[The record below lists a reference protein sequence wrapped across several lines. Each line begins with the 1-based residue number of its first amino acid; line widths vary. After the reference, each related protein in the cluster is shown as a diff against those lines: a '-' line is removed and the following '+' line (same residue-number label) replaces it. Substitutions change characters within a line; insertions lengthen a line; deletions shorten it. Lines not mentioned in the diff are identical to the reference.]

1 VSSCTHSHRAP
12 AEVTAT
18 SGHGP
23 RVYERHD
30 PTSHAL
36 HRVVR
41 ENLETFYAAIEEGWQ
56 TGLPEFVRADAL
68 ALLARLASAVPPP
81 RVHTTRYS
89 GVLAPAAHWRPL
101 VIPAAPADASAAP
114 EPVPAAT
121 SAPAPAGFSKPPKPQ
136 KTGRRCRYIKWAEL
150 LQLTFGLNVA
160 ECPACRG
167 RMELRALVRDRE
179 SIERFLRHQGLWS
192 PPPFRSP
199 ARAPPYHR
207 SVTRLTP
214 SSQQELFADS

>member
-1 VSSCTHSHRAP
+1 LTLKRPWSDGT
-12 AEVTAT
+12 
-18 SGHGP
+18 
-23 RVYERHD
+23 Y
-30 PTSHAL
+30 AL
-36 HRVVR
+36 
-41 ENLETFYAAIEEGWQ
+41 EM
-56 TGLPEFVRADAL
+56 DAL

-114 EPVPAAT
+114 ELVPAAT

-136 KTGRRCRYIKWAEL
+136 KTGRRCGYIKWAEL

-160 ECPACRG
+160 ECPACGG

-192 PPPFRSP
+192 PPPSLSP